1 MENGEALFV
10 DWVAGA
16 HGPFTHTLRV
26 AALCAAMR
34 CCVLLS
40 LATAALRVAALR
52 VAALR
57 VAVRTQESFYQHSAA
72 TRSAVY
78 V

>member
-10 DWVAGA
+10 DWAAGA

-26 AALCAAMR
+26 SALCAAMR

-40 LATAALRVAALR
+40 LATAALC